1 MNNTLE
7 AGGWRLGARGRWL
20 PRCRGLG
27 ARCLVPGAVV
37 LGAVLGAVVVGA
49 GVLGAGV
56 LAQGRITNAKMQTLS
71 AAQGLEPEVRAVAAR
86 ATATWIGY
94 RAPMVPGRRHLCC
107 ADAGSPNGSCCGAC
121 RLERGSGVTLSE
133 NETPG
138 LRVAL
143 EAPTEFLVFARLE
156 AGRVVRVRTFTQD
169 CDIDAGG
176 MPLTWMTDV
185 KVADSIAWLTSL
197 VTAAADPADRNDLV
211 AKPAIGA
218 IALHDDG
225 AADRV
230 LESFVTPSGPES
242 LRLETAFWLGTARGD
257 AGVRLLARMIAE
269 DSSEPVREQAVFGL
283 SVSAQPSGLTHLI
296 SAARA
301 DRSARVRSRALFWL
315 AGKAGRQAVDTIAAA
330 IESDPDTGVKK
341 QAVFALSRLPK
352 DEGVTRLV
360 EVARASKN
368 PEVRKQAMFWLGQS
382 NDPRAV
388 TFFEEILRPK

>member
-1 MNNTLE
+1 MN
-7 AGGWRLGARGRWL
+7 RLGDGGSGLARWRKL
-20 PRCRGLG
+20 C
-27 ARCLVPGAVV
+27 ARCW
-37 LGAVLGAVVVGA
+37 VLGAVVPGA
-49 GVLGAGV
+49 VLGGGVLGAGV
-56 LAQGRITNAKMQTLS
+56 LAQGRITNAKMETRS

-86 ATATWIGY
+86 ATAVWIGY
-94 RAPMVPGRRHLCC
+94 RAPMVRGPRHLCC
-107 ADAGSPNGSCCGAC
+107 ADAGSLNGSCCGAC

-143 EAPTEFLVFARLE
+143 EPPTELLVFARLE
-156 AGRVVRVRTFTQD
+156 AGHVVRVRTFTPD
-169 CDIDAGG
+169 CDIDASG

-185 KVADSIAWLTSL
+185 KIADSVAWLTSL
-197 VTAAADPADRNDLV
+197 VTGAADAADRNDPV

-230 LESFVTPSGPES
+230 LESFVTATRPEWV
-242 LRLETAFWLGTARGD
+242 RRETAFWLGTARGD

-269 DSSEPVREQAVFGL
+269 DSSEQVREQAVFGL
-283 SVSAQPSGLTHLI
+283 SVSAQPSALTTLI
-296 SAARA
+296 STARA
-301 DRSARVRSRALFWL
+301 DRSARVRGRALFWL
-315 AGKAGRQAVDTIAAA
+315 ATRAGKQAIDTIAAA
-330 IESDPDTGVKK
+330 IDGDPDTGVKK

-352 DEGVTRLV
+352 EEGVARLL
-360 EVARASKN
+360 EVARTNKN

-388 TFFEEILRPK
+388 TFFEEILTRK

>member
-1 MNNTLE
+1 MNGRVLK
-7 AGGWRLGARGRWL
+7 ARCRVLGAW
-20 PRCRGLG
+20 CR
-27 ARCLVPGAVV
+27 V
-37 LGAVLGAVVVGA
+37 LGAVLGA

-56 LAQGRITNAKMQTLS
+56 LAQGRITNAKTETRS
-71 AAQGLEPEVRAVAAR
+71 AAQGLEPEVKAVAAR
-86 ATATWIGY
+86 ATAAWIGY

-107 ADAGSPNGSCCGAC
+107 ADAAADGSCCGAC
-121 RLERGSGVTLSE
+121 RLERGSGVTLTE

-143 EAPTEFLVFARLE
+143 EPPTEFLVFARLE
-156 AGRVVRVRTFTQD
+156 AGYVVRVRTFTPD
-169 CDIDAGG
+169 CDIDASG

-185 KVADSIAWLTSL
+185 KIADSVAWLTSL
-197 VTAAADPADRNDLV
+197 VTGAADAAGRNDLV

-230 LESFVTPSGPES
+230 LESFVTASRPEW
-242 LRLETAFWLGTARGD
+242 LRRETAFWLGTARGD
-257 AGVRLLARMIAE
+257 AGVRLLVRMIAE
-269 DSSEPVREQAVFGL
+269 DSSEQVREQAVFGL
-283 SVSAQPSGLTHLI
+283 SVSAHPSALATLI

-301 DRSARVRSRALFWL
+301 DRSARVRGRALFWL
-315 AGKAGRQAVDTIAAA
+315 AGKAGRQAVDTIASA
-330 IESDPDTGVKK
+330 IENDPDTGVKK

-360 EVARASKN
+360 EVARTNKN

-388 TFFEEILRPK
+388 TFFEEILTRK